1 MWIIIYHYIAC
12 MDSFLV
18 THKAVLKYISFSHTA
33 AQAPVQP
40 TSVTVVNVSSSSAI
54 IQWTV
59 ALISYT
65 PEQYMVQFGL
75 RENMLNET
83 STTVN
88 GNWNVSV
95 MNETHTLVINDL
107 HSGTTYY
114 FRVISRNTF
123 GSAQSNLVTLTTLQG
138 MNGFRCI
145 GAGMKFISILFHVAV
160 YSSLHQ
166 DISALAW

>member
-1 MWIIIYHYIAC
+1 

-40 TSVTVVNVSSSSAI
+40 TNVRVVNVSSSSATI
-54 IQWTV
+54 EWTV

-88 GNWNVSV
+88 GNRNVSV

-123 GSAQSNLVTLTTLQG
+123 GSAQSNLATLTTLQG